1 MRSVFRVLLSWFALV
16 AAAGAAHAW
25 LDFDAASPKSAN
37 LQLVVMESPDCTYCD
52 IFRRDVLP
60 AYEAS
65 ERAKELPVRF
75 VDVNDAAAAK
85 LELQTPVDIVPTFV
99 VVKDNKEIGRIP
111 GYVGPENFYH
121 AINYLL
127 SIAP

>member
-1 MRSVFRVLLSWFALV
+1 MRSVLRVLLSLIALV
-16 AAAGAAHAW
+16 VAKGTAHAW
-25 LDFDAASPKSAN
+25 LDFDAASPKSTK
-37 LQLVVMESPDCTYCD
+37 LELVVMESPGCSYCD

-65 ERAKELPVRF
+65 ERGKELPVRF
-75 VDVNDAAAAK
+75 VDVNDAATAK

-99 VVKDNKEIGRIP
+99 IVKDNKEIGRIP